1 MNAVFFKSTGRFLEK
16 LSLLTC
22 LFLLPLMVMGAD
34 ATWNSA
40 DHGAF
45 FHNPPPQIDAT
56 TFINSGTW
64 NIGTLSPFETAHT
77 LNYTN
82 KSGGSMTGT
91 VGWEFDWGPAV
102 SGPRRWSANF
112 FNDNQATITAVDF
125 PLPNPF
131 SYPILTPVSYL
142 LVSAT
147 NIVNKGLLAA
157 GAAGEIILTGSNVN
171 LTHSQMEISP
181 VVPVG
186 SFNTANNGTNYSPDV
201 GIYDLYWGTNNNL
214 IINGSITSG
223 GDVGDFTYFNISQL
237 CGVATNTIQIPRENE
252 LLKLLNPTNPPV
264 FLHPTVS
271 DSVSTNTGLLLVT
284 ATNYTGVPP
293 FTAHYTQYFLAT
305 NQFRQ
310 AVFVRVATNVI
321 NGQIRFEPTGNT
333 TNLFE
338 TAAVQL
344 STVITNVITGNPET
358 NYLYVVDTLAV
369 GKRLALLPNL
379 NINPAA
385 DCSGATFRPTNFIV
399 SRVDPGAFGAG
410 FPGLGKPLDSFFYD
424 LSFSNAI
431 SSGGFVAAYS
441 ALVDNLEA
449 EVPAGFSVTNLPGR
463 VRIYANNLNLNQT
476 HVRAEGQILIKATNL
491 TSSVNA
497 IMDCQNLSY
506 DLGTTTSS
514 LNFTNLAL
522 PLVRRLQG
530 PIDMWSGFWTNY
542 ITVSIDNFVVVTN
555 VTPTS
560 TNITIN
566 PAPLTNVLQINLAVF
581 VVDAAGLTNTI
592 PVTVQDLLLHNRTNI
607 VISDS
612 VNVQQSFLLDGPAV
626 TLRGNVNLSGAVQNW
641 TYANAPTLRYFTN
654 NGVLSIHN
662 NAHFG
667 DDGPANYLA
676 FVNRGSIF
684 AGGQT
689 INSVYL
695 QIANGFNQSS
705 SGGFYAVAQTAQLT
719 NANIR
724 TSADIQ
730 FFANTL
736 GITNST
742 LSAGAALD
750 FTVTNSL
757 SDGGAGLFNLFTC
770 QNGFNM
776 WIPPATGRLL
786 NTVINDVVLG
796 QDVVDHYWAGQD
808 FGTNTVS
815 ANNAVIGELVLSPS
829 GSQAPGYEPLF
840 AFYGATGGNAMYVNI
855 LDLSELTDFANEIYI
870 DPSLTIYFGTAYL
883 NSSINT
889 NGYPGGASGY
899 LNDNSPFRWVSGGF
913 TSSVIPPR
921 ESAYTRKF
929 QLTAN
934 YDAAARQF
942 QLMENIMPGQ
952 TNVLQVST
960 DLVHWVP
967 LFTNIGSYSNF
978 GPATITDPVSQS
990 YGSRFY
996 RFRIL
1001 P

>member
-1 MNAVFFKSTGRFLEK
+1 
-16 LSLLTC
+16 
-22 LFLLPLMVMGAD
+22 
-34 ATWNSA
+34 
-40 DHGAF
+40 
-45 FHNPPPQIDAT
+45 
-56 TFINSGTW
+56 
-64 NIGTLSPFETAHT
+64 
-77 LNYTN
+77 
-82 KSGGSMTGT
+82 
-91 VGWEFDWGPAV
+91 
-102 SGPRRWSANF
+102 
-112 FNDNQATITAVDF
+112 
-125 PLPNPF
+125 
-131 SYPILTPVSYL
+131 
-142 LVSAT
+142 
-147 NIVNKGLLAA
+147 
-157 GAAGEIILTGSNVN
+157 
-171 LTHSQMEISP
+171 
-181 VVPVG
+181 
-186 SFNTANNGTNYSPDV
+186 
-201 GIYDLYWGTNNNL
+201 
-214 IINGSITSG
+214 
-223 GDVGDFTYFNISQL
+223 
-237 CGVATNTIQIPRENE
+237 
-252 LLKLLNPTNPPV
+252 
-264 FLHPTVS
+264 
-271 DSVSTNTGLLLVT
+271 
-284 ATNYTGVPP
+284 
-293 FTAHYTQYFLAT
+293 
-305 NQFRQ
+305 
-310 AVFVRVATNVI
+310 
-321 NGQIRFEPTGNT
+321 
-333 TNLFE
+333 
-338 TAAVQL
+338 
-344 STVITNVITGNPET
+344 
-358 NYLYVVDTLAV
+358 
-369 GKRLALLPNL
+369 
-379 NINPAA
+379 
-385 DCSGATFRPTNFIV
+385 
-399 SRVDPGAFGAG
+399 
-410 FPGLGKPLDSFFYD
+410 
-424 LSFSNAI
+424 
-431 SSGGFVAAYS
+431 
-441 ALVDNLEA
+441 
-449 EVPAGFSVTNLPGR
+449 
-463 VRIYANNLNLNQT
+463 
-476 HVRAEGQILIKATNL
+476 
-491 TSSVNA
+491 
-497 IMDCQNLSY
+497 
-506 DLGTTTSS
+506 
-514 LNFTNLAL
+514 
-522 PLVRRLQG
+522 
-530 PIDMWSGFWTNY
+530 
-542 ITVSIDNFVVVTN
+542 
-555 VTPTS
+555 
-560 TNITIN
+560 
-566 PAPLTNVLQINLAVF
+566 
-581 VVDAAGLTNTI
+581 
-592 PVTVQDLLLHNRTNI
+592 
-607 VISDS
+607 
-612 VNVQQSFLLDGPAV
+612 
-626 TLRGNVNLSGAVQNW
+626 VQNW

-978 GPATITDPVSQS
+978 GPATIADPVSQS